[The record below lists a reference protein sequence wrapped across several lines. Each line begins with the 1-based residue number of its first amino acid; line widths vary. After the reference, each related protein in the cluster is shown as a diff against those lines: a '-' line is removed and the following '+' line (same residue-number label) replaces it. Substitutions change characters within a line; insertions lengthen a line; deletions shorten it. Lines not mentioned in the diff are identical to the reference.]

1 MAGTGLAKAMPML
14 CPFLA
19 RRVWRHPLAAIAVA
33 FGTGLSAA
41 PQAAASLALDGLC
54 ADAVQAAERRHA
66 IPQRLLAAIALA
78 ESGRWDEG
86 RSATIAWPWTV
97 MAEGKGKFF
106 PSRDEAILH
115 VLALRARGVR
125 NIDVGCMQVNLMHHP
140 DAFPSLEAA
149 FDPGANADYAGRFL
163 AALNAEEGSWP
174 QAVAHYH
181 SRTRALAQPYRARV
195 LGLWGR
201 THGSQMAQSA
211 AAREAEL
218 AERRV
223 EAERRRDAA
232 TAYRAAVIAA
242 WEAQRRG
249 DSPSVAEAR

>member
-1 MAGTGLAKAMPML
+1 MQCSFFSCRG
-14 CPFLA
+14 
-19 RRVWRHPLAAIAVA
+19 WRHAIAATTLVL
-33 FGTGLSAA
+33 GLGLPATMK
-41 PQAAASLALDGLC
+41 AAATLALDGLC
-54 ADAVQAAERRHA
+54 AGAVQAAERRHA

-86 RSATIAWPWTV
+86 RAATIAWPWTV
-97 MAEGKGKFF
+97 MAEGKGQYF

-125 NIDVGCMQVNLMHHP
+125 NIDVGCMQVNLQHHP

-163 AALNAEEGSWP
+163 ASLNAEQGSWP
-174 QAVAHYH
+174 QAVATYH

-195 LGLWGR
+195 LGLWNR
-201 THGSQMAQSA
+201 TNGGQVAASA

-218 AERRV
+218 AERRQ
-223 EAERRRDAA
+223 EAERRRAA
-232 TAYRAAVIAA
+232 AAAYRAAVVAA

-249 DSPSVAEAR
+249 DSPTVADAR